1 MQDMSCAIEIP
12 AQEHSHLAR
21 QMQYL
26 ALGLLNPPKNTSHQ
40 TQQSNTK
47 F

>member
-1 MQDMSCAIEIP
+1 MQDMSRAIEIP
-12 AQEHSHLAR
+12 THSHLAR